1 VRLGPLIRL
10 LPAVALAAAVV
21 CALEALSGAAA
32 GTDAG
37 GEPATGPAGP
47 PAPPDAAVAPAPGP
61 VPVADGGTSRTD
73 RHRARRFRRLGGF
86 PGQVLDGGA
95 PVDAARPGSLR
106 DAGILQMAVP
116 RPPPPPPVTPPP
128 PPPPPPAPAPSG
140 PSALP
145 ITPDQPFNTCQKIPS
160 GKRSVKANLKPEV
173 ELPEL
178 VAWISSVTCKAFVL
192 PGHLS
197 SGKKVTFI
205 AQGMMTPQEAYAAF
219 LSALD
224 ANGLTVERGTGFY
237 KIIETSKAKSASV
250 PVYDFDGRPTQG
262 PKSSRPAKP

>member
-1 VRLGPLIRL
+1 VKLGPLIRL

-21 CALEALSGAAA
+21 CALEALSDAAA
-32 GTDAG
+32 GADAG
-37 GEPATGPAGP
+37 GEPPTGPAGP
-47 PAPPDAAVAPAPGP
+47 PGAPDAAVAPAP
-61 VPVADGGTSRTD
+61 VPLPDGGASRAD

-86 PGQVLDGGA
+86 PGQVVDGGA

-106 DAGILQMAVP
+106 DAGVIPMAVP
-116 RPPPPPPVTPPP
+116 RPPPPPIVTPPP
-128 PPPPPPAPAPSG
+128 PPPPPPTPTG

-145 ITPDQPFNTCQKIPS
+145 VTPDQPFNTCQKIPS

-197 SGKKVTFI
+197 QGKKVTFI

-219 LSALD
+219 LTALD
-224 ANGLTVERGTGFY
+224 ANGLTVEKGPGFY
-237 KIIETSKAKSASV
+237 KIIEASKAKAAAV
-250 PVYDFDGRPTQG
+250 PVYDFDGRPTQVP
-262 PKSSRPAKP
+262 PKPGKRPAN